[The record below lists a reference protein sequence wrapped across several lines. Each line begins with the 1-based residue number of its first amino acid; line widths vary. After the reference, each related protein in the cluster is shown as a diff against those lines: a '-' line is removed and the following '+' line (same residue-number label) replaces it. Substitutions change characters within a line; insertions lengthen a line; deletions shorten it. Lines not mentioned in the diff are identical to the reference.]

1 MVLRNKGENMSEIIQ
16 LCYIATIFIGVS
28 AWSMQLLTRRKN
40 LAATNRLV
48 KSRYTTLFLALVVT
62 FNVCDFLV
70 LFLNSWLGT
79 AAVSWVLVAE
89 NVLEITLAYVL
100 IEMEREYFAL
110 KENKSR
116 FVFFTLVIAAALWI
130 DVAYTVNI
138 MPLSEA
144 CYIRL
149 MLGLNLLPVVALVVF
164 TLRNLRKIFHAGRSL
179 AGGYFLLYNIVFFL
193 LCSMMTISIL
203 DSRTAKD
210 YVGNDRE
217 IYLLFWLIFNV
228 LNYILIWRS
237 CQSVGVDGSVENSA
251 SAASEITPEELVLQA
266 KIRYGLSDREAEI
279 ARLIYK
285 GKNNNDIASDLF
297 VSPNTV
303 KVHTS
308 NLYRKLGVKSRVQAV
323 QVLRGETIDT
333 DQIS

>member
-179 AGGYFLLYNIVFFL
+179 AGGYFLL
-193 LCSMMTISIL
+193 
-203 DSRTAKD
+203 
-210 YVGNDRE
+210 
-217 IYLLFWLIFNV
+217 
-228 LNYILIWRS
+228 
-237 CQSVGVDGSVENSA
+237 
-251 SAASEITPEELVLQA
+251 
-266 KIRYGLSDREAEI
+266 
-279 ARLIYK
+279 
-285 GKNNNDIASDLF
+285 
-297 VSPNTV
+297 
-303 KVHTS
+303 
-308 NLYRKLGVKSRVQAV
+308 
-323 QVLRGETIDT
+323 
-333 DQIS
+333 